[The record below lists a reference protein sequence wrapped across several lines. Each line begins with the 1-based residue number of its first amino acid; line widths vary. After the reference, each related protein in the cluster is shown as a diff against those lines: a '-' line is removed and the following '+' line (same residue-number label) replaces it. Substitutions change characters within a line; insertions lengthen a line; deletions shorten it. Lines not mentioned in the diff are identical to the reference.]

1 MLSITEIKKM
11 KKLNIEK
18 IKNKTTKL
26 ILLLV
31 KSLKEDKRSK
41 C

>member
-1 MLSITEIKKM
+1 M